1 MRGNE
6 QQINRREEDL
16 TRLEQTTAD
25 VAEVFGDLAMI
36 VAEQDEAI
44 DDIEANMGK
53 TVEQTN
59 GAASELEA
67 ALQYQKSSRKC
78 TLALFCVLIVV
89 VAVVVVVV
97 VSRN

>member
-78 TLALFCVLIVV
+78 TLALFLVVMVV